1 MTAKHK
7 NIPIFV
13 PHWGCPQDCLF
24 CNQKVIT
31 GQKEEMTGERA
42 AEIIAAGLQNKKPG
56 DVVEIGFF
64 GGSFTG
70 IPAKTQEALLEPAY
84 KALLAGEVDGI
95 RLSTRP
101 DYISDSVL
109 LRLKRFGV
117 TTIELGAQSMHDD
130 VLMQC
135 NRGHSAEQTVQAA
148 KKIKE
153 AGFSLGL
160 QMMLGLP
167 GDSFEKAV
175 ETAEQF
181 IALMPDCVR
190 IYPTLVLCGTKLQAE
205 YDSGRYVPMTLE
217 AAVEQ
222 CAVLYEMFQKHN
234 IDVIRMGLL
243 DMEPEAICAGPYHP
257 AFGELVMSQVCY
269 KQLAE
274 GAAPLAGKR
283 VLIKTH
289 PRFVSTL
296 VGQKRKNISKL
307 KAEFDIK
314 KIDIDQDCT
323 IGRNEFIIL
332 ENIDA
337 KDRVRKV

>member
-1 MTAKHK
+1 MCAKHK
-7 NIPIFV
+7 TIPIFV

-70 IPAKTQEALLEPAY
+70 IPAKTQEALLTPAY
-84 KALLAGEVDGI
+84 EALSAGAVDGI

-109 LRLKRFGV
+109 ARMKRFGV

-130 VLMQC
+130 VLLRC
-135 NRGHSAEQTVQAA
+135 NRGHSAEQTEQAA
-148 KKIKE
+148 KQIKE

-175 ETAEQF
+175 MTAERF
-181 IALMPDCVR
+181 IALAPGCVR
-190 IYPTLVLCGTKLQAE
+190 IYPTLVLKGTGLATE
-205 YDSGRYVPMTLE
+205 YEAGRYQPVSLE
-217 AAVEQ
+217 DAVEQ
-222 CAVLYEMFQKHN
+222 CAVLYDMFQKHN

-257 AFGELVMSQVCY
+257 AFGELAMSRVCY

-274 GAAPLAGKR
+274 KVAPFTGKR
-283 VLIKTH
+283 ILIKTH

-296 VGQKRKNISKL
+296 VGQKRMNIRKL
-307 KAEFDIK
+307 QTEFDIK
-314 KIDIDQDCT
+314 QIEIEQDCT
-323 IGRNEFIIL
+323 LGQNKFIIL
-332 ENIDA
+332 QNSDA
-337 KDRVRKV
+337 T